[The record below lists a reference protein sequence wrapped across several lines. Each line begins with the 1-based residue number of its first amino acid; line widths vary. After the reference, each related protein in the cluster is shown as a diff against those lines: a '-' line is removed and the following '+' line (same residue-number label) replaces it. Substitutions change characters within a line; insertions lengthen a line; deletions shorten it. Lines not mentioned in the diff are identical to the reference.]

1 MNLLFKIA
9 FITSKQLAM
18 LVFGVAGL
26 FYISPMYDDGSA
38 IEIQIKQLRDQI
50 VQEEQNKVKTQQ
62 VLSER
67 DRLQEILTKLTE
79 QYEDLSRKIP
89 TELSSSEVN
98 RVINDLIQSAK
109 LKSLSRKPLEEKNI
123 GILDEI
129 PFELELQGTFS
140 SVGQFLYLVS
150 TLERVMLVKTLT
162 IIPSNQPYDKILTL
176 KTIVASYKLSS
187 EPDLSK
193 LSDGTNK

>member
-1 MNLLFKIA
+1 MNLLFKLA

-18 LVFGVAGL
+18 LVLGVAGL

-38 IEIQIKQLRDQI
+38 IEVQITQLRGQI

-62 VLSER
+62 ILSER
-67 DRLQEILTKLTE
+67 DRLQETLTKLTE

-140 SVGQFLYLVS
+140 NVGQFLYLVS

-162 IIPSNQPYDKILTL
+162 IHASNQSYDKILTL
-176 KTIVASYKLSS
+176 KTRVAAYKLSS
-187 EPDLSK
+187 VPDLSK
-193 LSDGTNK
+193 LSDGRNK